1 MQTAVLLTAH
11 FPVMEGAEAIDWLDA
26 SLQFTR
32 DLQAVVNQGID
43 NGMTNLAELTRHADA
58 RVGPYPE
65 SMNELGASV
74 RAHASVPQID

>member
-1 MQTAVLLTAH
+1 
-11 FPVMEGAEAIDWLDA
+11 MEGSEAIAWLDA

-32 DLQAVVNQGID
+32 DMQTAVDEGIRD
-43 NGMTNLAELTRHADA
+43 GLTDLAELTRYTDG

-74 RAHASVPQID
+74 RAHASVPKVG